1 MIKIEIDNIESSVA
15 LDNKVSAVIAD
26 SYKGS
31 NNKNLNDVELQ
42 LTNLRASI
50 QNLEEHQN
58 IITKQIQ

>member
-15 LDNKVSAVIAD
+15 LDNKVSADIAD
-26 SYKGS
+26 SYTGS
-31 NNKNLNDVELQ
+31 NNKNLNEVELQ